1 MASVYLTVVYE
12 IDIEELDN
20 IDPVD
25 NEDEWNGILEEVESD
40 PRKYINDG
48 NTDINSWWVEV

>member
-25 NEDEWNGILEEVESD
+25 NEDEWNGIFEEVEGD
-40 PRKYINDG
+40 PHKYINDG

>member
-25 NEDEWNGILEEVESD
+25 NEDEWNGILEEVEGNPD
-40 PRKYINDG
+40 KYINDG
-48 NTDINSWWVEV
+48 NTDISSWWVEV